1 MASRPLLW
9 LRSGSEPVVPM
20 ALVFCAE
27 PYEHWQFQHPG
38 SGDLLRVV
46 PERGGLVTGWR
57 CSDQELLYF
66 DAERFGDP
74 ALSVR
79 GGIPVLF
86 PICGNLPAG
95 RETLPGA
102 SQPLAQHGFARDL
115 PWRLEAL
122 SDGDGIGLE
131 LMDTAATRAAF
142 PWPFVLR
149 LELRLQPSALAI
161 TALISHR
168 QPEDAGAAADPDGAP
183 MPFSLGLHP
192 YLATSSLQG
201 LRISGLPEGCVD
213 HRTMAPA
220 LSAEQLDQ
228 LAEGVDLLAGPVS
241 RVVLEDPGASRAV
254 ALELEP
260 PLDLAVLWSDP
271 PRSMVCLEPWTA
283 PRGSL
288 VSGDRRLQL
297 KRGETQRLQCTYRL
311 SPA

>member
-1 MASRPLLW
+1 
-9 LRSGSEPVVPM
+9 M
-20 ALVFCAE
+20 ALTFQTD
-27 PYEHWQFQHPG
+27 PYEHWQFRHPG

-57 CSDQELLYF
+57 CADQELLYF
-66 DAERFGDP
+66 DAERFRDP

-95 RETLPGA
+95 QETLPGA
-102 SQPLAQHGFARDL
+102 SEPLAQHGFARDL

-122 SDGDGIGLE
+122 AEGDGIALE
-131 LMDTAATRAAF
+131 LEHSAATLACF
-142 PWPFVLR
+142 PWPFRLR

-161 TALISHR
+161 TALIHHR
-168 QPEDAGAAADPDGAP
+168 LPVPEEAEAPLTAGP

-201 LRISGLPEGCVD
+201 LQISGLPGACLD
-213 HRTMAPA
+213 QRTMTPA
-220 LSAEQLDQ
+220 TTEEQLVQ
-228 LAEGVDLLAGPVS
+228 LATGVDLLAGPTTTV
-241 RVVLEDPGASRAV
+241 RLEDPGASRAI

-260 PLDLAVLWSDP
+260 PFDLAVLWTDP

-288 VSGDRRLQL
+288 VSGDRRLEL
-297 KRGETQRLQCTYRL
+297 ASGETQRLHCTYRL
-311 SPA
+311 VPG